1 MGKVMKDIK
10 DRIKKKEA
18 ELKKHE
24 SFYIGSKK
32 WYDKKF
38 RLEHEIRSL
47 KSQLQDHITT
57 KDLQA
62 IDQADEKS

>member
-1 MGKVMKDIK
+1 MKDIK

>member
-1 MGKVMKDIK
+1 MKDIK

-47 KSQLQDHITT
+47 KSQLQDHVTT
-57 KDLQA
+57 KDCQ
-62 IDQADEKS
+62 DDDKTREEKRCTI